1 MDLLIRFP
9 WIAFVA
15 ALLFF
20 VLWRLHPKRSS
31 MVAALAWLIY
41 GIYEF
46 TIFFRLTCD
55 DTCIRVDLLVLYPL
69 LLLISLWA
77 FIAALC
83 FRKS

>member
-15 ALLFF
+15 VLLFF

-31 MVAALAWLIY
+31 MVAAMAWLIY